1 VRADPLPRAGCSS
14 STTAPRRRCRAF
26 ADPDVYSSDDGTL
39 SQVVS
44 GQIVV
49 DASRVSEQGA
59 GDPEGLEPTM
69 LHEIGHLVGL
79 GHVRR
84 PGEIMQPD
92 GGGVVGLGPG
102 DLAGLNYLG
111 TAAGCVEDPALPRD
125 SSDYPG

>member
-79 GHVRR
+79 G
-84 PGEIMQPD
+84 
-92 GGGVVGLGPG
+92 PG